1 MRRRQNFE
9 SVKTWISGGEG
20 VGVMELGSED
30 RDLAHLKAPST
41 PQTETDADIAPIV
54 QQVGAPSI
62 AQIERLIGELQE
74 AKSFLA
80 SEGERIQREMVRYVK
95 FSQMASASV
104 KTIFD
109 TLSGWGQAGHPMRKF
124 VSSADDSTGRR
135 R

>member
-1 MRRRQNFE
+1 
-9 SVKTWISGGEG
+9 
-20 VGVMELGSED
+20 MELGSED
-30 RDLAHLKAPST
+30 LDLVHLKAPST
-41 PQTETDADIAPIV
+41 PKTETDADIAPIV

-109 TLSGWGQAGHPMRKF
+109 TLSGGRQEGHPMRKF